1 MLGWARQWAARVIAA
16 ALAMHTSDL
25 TAKPSDGAQTLADT
39 CFAAHRCPLLCAW
52 GTPRMT
58 TVVDLFRNAF
68 DPETVKTL
76 CEAYDKACKQLHD
89 TGQPYL
95 VSEVIAQ
102 RIIATAKRGERDPE
116 RLCEVA
122 LKALPRQ
129 TNVIS
134 KLGR

>member
-1 MLGWARQWAARVIAA
+1 
-16 ALAMHTSDL
+16 
-25 TAKPSDGAQTLADT
+25 
-39 CFAAHRCPLLCAW
+39 
-52 GTPRMT
+52 MT
-58 TVVDLFRNAF
+58 TVVDLFQNAF

-76 CEAYDKACKQLHD
+76 CEAYDKACKRLHD